1 MTSRK
6 IVAVF
11 DSRQAAERARDSLLQ
26 LGLSHEHISISDQG
40 TSERTVRTPEAHGG
54 FWAHVKEMFMPDS
67 DRHVIEESV
76 RQGGCVLVAAV
87 DDDRVDEAVSQL
99 ESAGAI
105 DLEERESQW
114 RATGARETAGTSS
127 LGSQT
132 TAPRASDMTGSS
144 VAGEAIDA
152 RDMAATRSRETQT
165 TSSLDTQTTGA
176 RAMEATRTGETSAR
190 DTLATGSRAGET
202 RDVEDGATIPVVEE
216 RLRVG
221 KREVNRGSVRV
232 RSYIVEEPVREQVRL
247 REERVQVE
255 RRPINEAAKPVVK
268 GSPGDLMQERTVEVT
283 ETAEQAVVGKE
294 ARVTEEVVVSK
305 TANERVEQIDDSVR
319 RTKVEIEDGRTDGRN
334 ADSRSARERTAPP
347 PK

>member
-11 DSRQAAERARDSLLQ
+11 DSREPAERGRDSLLQ
-26 LGLSHEHISISDQG
+26 LGLSREHISISDQDS
-40 TSERTVRTPEAHGG
+40 SERTVRTPEAHGG

-67 DRHVIEESV
+67 DRQTIDESI
-76 RQGGCVLVAAV
+76 RRGGCVLVASV
-87 DDDRVDEAVSQL
+87 DDTRADEAVSQL
-99 ESAGAI
+99 ENAGAI

-114 RATGARETAGTSS
+114 RADSSRGAQA
-127 LGSQT
+127 
-132 TAPRASDMTGSS
+132 A
-144 VAGEAIDA
+144 A
-152 RDMAATRSRETQT
+152 R
-165 TSSLDTQTTGA
+165 DTQT
-176 RAMEATRTGETSAR
+176 RV
-190 DTLATGSRAGET
+190 
-202 RDVEDGATIPVVEE
+202 VEDGAKIPVVEE

-221 KREVNRGSVRV
+221 KREVDRGSVRV
-232 RSYIVEEPVREQVRL
+232 RSYIVEEPVHEQVRL

-255 RRPINEAAKPVVK
+255 RRPVNEMAKPVVK
-268 GSPGDLMQERTVEVT
+268 GSPGDLMQERTVEVA

-319 RTKVEIEDGRTDGRN
+319 RTKVEVEDGRTDNR
-334 ADSRSARERTAPP
+334 APRQRPSSP